1 MDKPLSL
8 DDIRKEITEL
18 DTTVLKLLSRRRE
31 LSLDVA
37 RSKIE
42 ATRPVRDQTREEA
55 LLVTLIKQGRE
66 LDLDAH
72 YVTQIYHTI
81 IEDSVLTQQAMLQQ
95 LANPENRKPVY
106 RVAFLG
112 DKGSYSYLAMR
123 KYFSRTCDD
132 LVERGCTS
140 FSQIINEVESG
151 TADYAMLP
159 IENTSSGGITQVYDV
174 LQHTTCSIVGEM
186 TLPVEHC
193 LLTAVPSSESQINTI
208 YAHFQ
213 PAQQCSEY
221 LDSLTGIKIES
232 CDASSAAFLKVSE
245 LKDPH
250 VAAIGS
256 ADGGELYGLTPIK
269 TGLAN
274 QKENFS
280 RFIVIARKPVQV
292 AEQIPAKTTLIM
304 SVEQKPG
311 SLVEALLV
319 MREHGLNMCK
329 LESRP
334 IQGNP
339 WEELFYID
347 VEGNLQS
354 SHMQS
359 ALEALT
365 RITRYLKVLGCY
377 PSEEV
382 SPTHVPLDKLPLPNN
397 TATSASKTESAA
409 ASAHSLVA
417 RNGHPDTEIRVR
429 HTVIGSDQF
438 ITIAGPGIIES
449 QEQLNAC
456 AQQAK
461 ECGAAILRGALYPPQ
476 INQDGNLPNEQQ
488 SLQYLREAGLRF
500 DLPFITEVHH
510 PEQVTETARQA
521 DLLQIGA
528 RNMQNIE
535 LLQEVGRTHR
545 PIILKRGLMASL
557 DELLQAAE
565 VIMAQGNRQVI
576 LCERGIRTFE
586 GASRQTLDL
595 GAIPALKSMTH
606 LPVIV
611 DPTHAISHINQLAPL
626 VYAAKAAGA
635 NGIILDIHPQP
646 AAALSDGETLDFDS
660 FAEIMSELRQR

>member
-1 MDKPLSL
+1 MTKPLSL
-8 DDIRKEITEL
+8 DEIRKEITEL
-18 DTTVLKLLSRRRE
+18 DSSVLKLLSRRRE

-42 ATRPVRDQTREEA
+42 VTKAVRDQAREEA
-55 LLVTLIKQGRE
+55 LLVTLIKKGRD
-66 LDLDAH
+66 LGLDAH

-81 IEDSVLTQQAMLQQ
+81 IEDSVLTQQALLQQ
-95 LANPENRKPVY
+95 LANPENRQPVY

-123 KYFSRTCDD
+123 KYFSRICED
-132 LVERGCTS
+132 LVERGCSS
-140 FSQIINEVESG
+140 FTQIIQEVESG
-151 TADYAMLP
+151 NADYAMLP

-193 LLTAVPSSESQINTI
+193 LLTAAPTTENQINTI

-221 LDSLTGIKIES
+221 LDTLTGVKIEP
-232 CDASSAAFLKVSE
+232 CDSSSSAFLKVSE

-280 RFIVIARKPVQV
+280 RFIVIARKPVEV

-304 SVEQKPG
+304 SVDQKPG

-339 WEELFYID
+339 WEEMFYID
-347 VEGNLQS
+347 VEGNLRS
-354 SHMQS
+354 SNVQS

-382 SPTHVPLDKLPLPNN
+382 SPTQVPLEKLPLPTGDN
-397 TATSASKTESAA
+397 TEGSSKTKTSSAPLVSRESQENTQIR
-409 ASAHSLVA
+409 L
-417 RNGHPDTEIRVR
+417 RNVT
-429 HTVIGSDQF
+429 IGGGQF
-438 ITIAGPGIIES
+438 VTFAGPGVIES
-449 QEQLNAC
+449 QAQLMAC
-456 AQQAK
+456 AQQVK
-461 ECGAAILRGALYPPQ
+461 EHGAAVLRGALYPPQ
-476 INQDGNLPNEQQ
+476 LNLDNNLPNQGQ
-488 SLQYLREAGLRF
+488 TLQLLREAGLRYE
-500 DLPFITEVHH
+500 LPFVTEVHQ
-510 PEQVTETARQA
+510 PDQVAEVARQA

-528 RNMQNIE
+528 RNMQNLE

-545 PIILKRGLMASL
+545 PVILKRGLMASL

-565 VIMAQGNRQVI
+565 TIMAQGNRQVI

-586 GASRQTLDL
+586 GAARQTLDL

-611 DPTHAISHINQLAPL
+611 DPTHAISDINQLAPL
-626 VYAAKAAGA
+626 TYASRAAGA
-635 NGIILDIHPQP
+635 DGIIVDIHPQP
-646 AAALSDGETLDFDS
+646 DTALSDGKTLS
-660 FAEIMSELRQR
+660 FEQFSNLMSGLSA